1 MQTLSFEIDGFSGPM
16 DVLLSLIAKHKLNIY
31 DIAISQL
38 LEQYLDYLADCQ
50 EQDLELA
57 GAFLEMAARLIY
69 MKTAA
74 LLPKPENAQAE
85 KEDLQETLLL
95 YAKCK
100 QAAALLAEQ
109 YKEQQPFCRPPM
121 PLPTPKK
128 TYLRTYPAEVLR
140 SSFLAI
146 GQKRLPPS
154 QVDMQQ
160 KLRRVVSPKT
170 VSVMSKIVWLMRQVC
185 HTEQVSLVTLYDDI
199 SDRSS
204 RVAVF
209 LAVLELTKHGRIGIT
224 EDGTALYRITRQKKK
239 SEHSTPA
246 QTLS

>member
-16 DVLLSLIAKHKLNIY
+16 EVLLALITKHKLNIY

-38 LEQYLDYLADCQ
+38 LEQYLVYLEQYQ
-50 EQDLELA
+50 EQDLETA

-74 LLPKPENAQAE
+74 LLPKPEAAQAE
-85 KEDLQETLLL
+85 KEDLQASLLL

-100 QAAALLAEQ
+100 QAAGWLSAQ

-121 PLPTPKK
+121 RLPKTKT
-128 TYLRTYPAEVLR
+128 TYLQTYLPDVLR
-140 SSFLAI
+140 NSFLAI
-146 GQKRLPPS
+146 GQKQLPPS
-154 QVDMQQ
+154 ETAMQE

-170 VSVMSKIVWLMRQVC
+170 VSVLSKIVWLMRQVC
-185 HTEQVSLVTLYDDI
+185 HTEQVYLATLYDGI
-199 SDRSS
+199 QDRSA

-209 LAVLELTKHGRIGIT
+209 LAALELTKHGRIGIT
-224 EDGTALYRITRQKKK
+224 EDGTALYRIPYHKKEKKK
-239 SEHSTPA
+239 EA
-246 QTLS
+246 I

>member
-1 MQTLSFEIDGFSGPM
+1 MQTLSFEINGVSTPM
-16 DVLLSLIAKHKLNIY
+16 EVLLSLIAKHKLNIY

-38 LEQYLDYLADCQ
+38 LEQYLNYLADCQ

-74 LLPKPENAQAE
+74 LLPKPEEAKAE
-85 KEDLQETLLL
+85 KEDLQETLLI

-100 QAAALLAEQ
+100 QAAALLAGQ
-109 YKEQQPFCRPPM
+109 YKEQQPFCRLPM
-121 PLPTPKK
+121 SLPKPQK

-146 GQKRLPPS
+146 GQKQLPPS
-154 QVDMQQ
+154 QSDMQQ

-199 SDRSS
+199 SDRST

-224 EDGTALYRITRQKKK
+224 EDGTALYQIARQKKK
-239 SEHSTPA
+239 SEHSK
-246 QTLS
+246 QG

>member
-1 MQTLSFEIDGFSGPM
+1 
-16 DVLLSLIAKHKLNIY
+16 
-31 DIAISQL
+31 
-38 LEQYLDYLADCQ
+38 
-50 EQDLELA
+50 A

-74 LLPKPENAQAE
+74 LLPKPEEAKAE
-85 KEDLQETLLL
+85 KEDLQETLLI

-100 QAAALLAEQ
+100 QAAALLAGQ

-121 PLPTPKK
+121 SLPKPQK

-146 GQKRLPPS
+146 GQKQLPPS
-154 QVDMQQ
+154 QSDMQQ

-199 SDRSS
+199 SDRSA

-224 EDGTALYRITRQKKK
+224 EDGTALYQIARQKKK
-239 SEHSTPA
+239 SEHSK
-246 QTLS
+246 QV